1 VKLPSCGTFIRSFQA
16 PFDAFCSTVG
26 WLGIVVWWRAMVEV
40 DYQHVVTWW
49 LIGPLVIY
57 GLFAVVA
64 LVYVSQ
70 VILGLL
76 RRCCHCLQED
86 GM

>member
-1 VKLPSCGTFIRSFQA
+1 
-16 PFDAFCSTVG
+16 
-26 WLGIVVWWRAMVEV
+26 MVEV